1 MSGSLKRG
9 KTAVLN
15 VHTEMS
21 DEEEGVT
28 AADQTQP
35 EVDQFVKD
43 IFGDSDSDES
53 VKGGRGGGGGDDG
66 LEDSDEE
73 DGEKKTSRLKKGG
86 LTPSKKDKKRDSSG
100 KEDKASK
107 KKSKKDKE
115 GKKRK
120 GDRQFEGSESKRAKR
135 ESKKVEAAPR
145 PGIVDE
151 GDDYD
156 SDEVV
161 ANEDDDAFLADE
173 DDVMLAGVVGEY
185 NSEVQRFN
193 DERPDGG
200 TGASMKGKKGGGRGG
215 GSSGGRPMDVF
226 SQTLADMKKKKVAEL
241 TDIDKQRFATD
252 LLQLMDTAAKKD
264 DIAFE
269 KKEPAVNK
277 LNLLK
282 KVQDMVGLKS
292 MQSTLLD
299 YDILG
304 EFSDWITPKRDNS
317 LPSHTIRTAIYHML
331 SILPAQSDH
340 LKRKHEQTQ
349 RTIGM
354 TIMSLFRHKQETRE
368 NKILLK
374 SIIEKWSRPIFGKL
388 SDARSSNYAS
398 NEELQDV
405 VKQQQAKRVESLMNY
420 ETTGMSFDD
429 AIAKGAADAYGEGRA
444 RRPYSNGFVFTARP
458 EAKSVVDRQTQ
469 SGNDEARKNLLKKM
483 HDMKGSNRTGVGRKA
498 SLKAMDMQN
507 SGRNKA

>member
-1 MSGSLKRG
+1 VVK
-9 KTAVLN
+9 
-15 VHTEMS
+15 MS
-21 DEEEGVT
+21 DDDEGAVN
-28 AADQTQP
+28 ADQTQP

-43 IFGDSDSDES
+43 IFGDSDSDDS

-73 DGEKKTSRLKKGG
+73 DGGKKTSRLKKGG
-86 LTPSKKDKKRDSSG
+86 LTPSKKEKKRDSSSREEKVG
-100 KEDKASK
+100 K

-120 GDRQFEGSESKRAKR
+120 GDRQSEGGESKRVKR
-135 ESKKVEAAPR
+135 DVKKADTASKS
-145 PGIVDE
+145 GNVDE
-151 GDDYD
+151 GDEYD
-156 SDEVV
+156 SDEVE
-161 ANEDDDAFLADE
+161 ANDDDNAFLADE

-185 NSEVQRFN
+185 NSEVQQFN
-193 DERPDGG
+193 DERPDGRA
-200 TGASMKGKKGGGRGG
+200 GASMKGKKGGGSGGRGG
-215 GSSGGRPMDVF
+215 GGGGASRPTDVF
-226 SQTLADMKKKKVAEL
+226 SQTLADMKKKKVADL
-241 TDIDKQRFATD
+241 TDSDKQRFATD
-252 LLQLMDTAAKKD
+252 LLKLMDTAAKKD
-264 DIAFE
+264 DMAFE

-354 TIMSLFRHKQETRE
+354 TIMSLYRHKQETRE
-368 NKILLK
+368 NKLLLK
-374 SIIEKWSRPIFGKL
+374 SIIEKWSRPIFGKV
-388 SDARSSNYAS
+388 SDARSSTYAA

-405 VKQQQAKRVESLMNY
+405 VKQQQAKRAESLTNY

-429 AIAKGAADAYGEGRA
+429 AITKGAADAYAEGRA

-458 EAKSVVDRQTQ
+458 EAKSVVDRETQ
-469 SGNDEARKNLLKKM
+469 SGNDDARKNLLKKM
-483 HDMKGSNRTGVGRKA
+483 HDMKGANRAGVGRKT